1 MALDLPLPKMVYG
14 HGWLI
19 VDGDKMSKSKGNV
32 VDPVQLIDEF
42 GADAIRYFLLRE
54 INLGQDG
61 NFSRDALITRIN
73 ADLANDLGN
82 LLHRTLNMIG
92 KFQDGVVE
100 EAQGESEIDRAFLAD
115 AESAIAAYE
124 REMEEMKLQSAI
136 KTTWA
141 FISRA
146 NKYIDETMPW
156 ALAKDAAKKQ
166 ELTNTL
172 YNLAESLR
180 RISVLIEPFMPETA
194 AKIWHQLGMEGDFSR
209 VRFADVRMWGGFLA
223 GTHVGSPEQLFP
235 RIEVE
240 AEEKPTTQGKKGS
253 AAKSQEA
260 QKKQGKAEKTNV
272 AAPAD
277 GVITIDDFNRVD
289 LRVAEIRKAE
299 RVPDTAKLMRLTVSL
314 GTEERE
320 VVSGIAEFYAA
331 DELVGRKV
339 VLVAN
344 LKPAKIRGIRSHGM
358 ILCTADE
365 SGLRL
370 VEPVASAGSKVK

>member
-1 MALDLPLPKMVYG
+1 
-14 HGWLI
+14 
-19 VDGDKMSKSKGNV
+19 
-32 VDPVQLIDEF
+32 
-42 GADAIRYFLLRE
+42 
-54 INLGQDG
+54 
-61 NFSRDALITRIN
+61 
-73 ADLANDLGN
+73 
-82 LLHRTLNMIG
+82 
-92 KFQDGVVE
+92 
-100 EAQGESEIDRAFLAD
+100 
-115 AESAIAAYE
+115 
-124 REMEEMKLQSAI
+124 
-136 KTTWA
+136 
-141 FISRA
+141 
-146 NKYIDETMPW
+146 MPW

-166 ELTNTL
+166 ELANTL

-194 AKIWHQLGMEGDFSR
+194 AKIWRQLGLGEDFSR
-209 VRFADVRMWGGFLA
+209 VRFADVRTWGGFQA

-240 AEEKPTTQGKKGS
+240 TEEKPKQEGKKGS

-260 QKKQGKAEKTNV
+260 QKKQEKAKKAEKTN
-272 AAPAD
+272 AAATAD
-277 GVITIDDFNRVD
+277 GIITIDDFNRVD

-370 VEPVASAGSKVK
+370 VEPAASAGSKVK